1 MKRLVF
7 GFAMMVLLFTACSS
21 NNTQPGEA
29 ATKADDTLVLTQ
41 TIDTAAGKTVSVS
54 EVVTAYLQLKNAL
67 VSDNGKNAAT
77 AAKNITVSM
86 QKIDPVSAT
95 VEQKKVY
102 NDIKD
107 DIMEHAEHI
116 STNGDKVAHQREH
129 FDLLSAD
136 MYDLVKIFNAGQT
149 LYQDHCPMYN
159 DGKGANWL
167 SESKEIKNPYLGK
180 KMPNCGT
187 IKEELK

>member
-29 ATKADDTLVLTQ
+29 ATKADDTIVLTQ
-41 TIDTAAGKTVSVS
+41 TIDTAAGKPVSVS

-67 VSDNGKNAAT
+67 VSDNGKDAAT

-86 QKIDPVSAT
+86 QKIDPVSAS

-136 MYDLVKIFNAGQT
+136 MYDLVKTFNAGQT

-167 SESKEIKNPYLGK
+167 SELKEIKNPYLGK